1 MIKIIET
8 DRLYLRELTL
18 DDKIE
23 LSMILSDEE
32 TMKYYDHPFS
42 EEEVENWIKWNIEN
56 YKQYNHG
63 LWAVILKEND
73 VFIGDCGI
81 TIQEIENE
89 KIPELGYHIKKEYW
103 NKGFATEAAIAC
115 RNYSFN
121 ILNIK
126 ILYTYTTTNN
136 LPSRKVAEKNGMKYV
151 KTFKKEIYGKEVE
164 EVLYSTVF
172 VDIDKKD

>member
-1 MIKIIET
+1 
-8 DRLYLRELTL
+8 
-18 DDKIE
+18 
-23 LSMILSDEE
+23 
-32 TMKYYDHPFS
+32 
-42 EEEVENWIKWNIEN
+42 V
-56 YKQYNHG
+56 
-63 LWAVILKEND
+63 
-73 VFIGDCGI
+73 
-81 TIQEIENE
+81 
-89 KIPELGYHIKKEYW
+89 
-103 NKGFATEAAIAC
+103 
-115 RNYSFN
+115 